1 MLGSN
6 PGQGR
11 RSFLLFNRFPV
22 VFDKVGYGA
31 GTGCGNRAK
40 AARTVKEQCC
50 VVGTIVCFPAQV
62 AAIVCFSAQVA
73 QDVASS
79 CTAELAT
86 TLHGFDEGKVEPG
99 TAAFWAALCEMM
111 CGSTGVGTSDGLVV
125 GVVDGRSARFVL
137 YISKGSC

>member
-62 AAIVCFSAQVA
+62 AAGCRKLV
-73 QDVASS
+73 
-79 CTAELAT
+79 
-86 TLHGFDEGKVEPG
+86 HGR
-99 TAAFWAALCEMM
+99 
-111 CGSTGVGTSDGLVV
+111 TGNDF
-125 GVVDGRSARFVL
+125 AR
-137 YISKGSC
+137 IR